1 MILVFGGT
9 TEGRKVVEALDRA
22 GKPYFYSTKSDLQQ
36 LESHN
41 AVRISG
47 GLDLQSMTNFC
58 VTNDIKLIVDAA
70 HPFASNLHSTV
81 AEVSKILSMPV
92 VRFERTYTSRDPRVI
107 WCESYDDAVKR
118 LIQDNVRQLLAL
130 TGVQTVLKL
139 KDYWQSHECHFRILN
154 RQESLLKAKA
164 AGFPEENLCFYED
177 NGDIATLIDKY
188 HPDAIITKESGET
201 GGFDEKVEDALAVG
215 VKVYAVCRPKL
226 PEYSATVTG
235 EYGLRKEVERLF
247 PGFFELRSG
256 FTTGACATAAA
267 KAAML
272 ALVCDE
278 ESDHVS
284 FCIPDGEEM
293 QMRVESV
300 CVISSDSAEAS
311 VIKDAGDDPD
321 VTDGCR
327 VVAKVTLADHND
339 VRFHGGEGIGR
350 VTLPGIGL
358 EIGEPAINP
367 IPRQMMRDELLKI
380 YPNGCDV
387 MISVPGGEE
396 LSKKTFN
403 SRIGIVGGIS
413 IIGTSGIVMP
423 FSNEAFMEAI
433 RREMEVAKALGCERV
448 VLNSGARSEKVVRAK
463 YPELSSAAFIHYGNA
478 IGESL
483 RIASELGIDKVTV
496 GLMLGKAVKLAE
508 GNTDTHSHKVTMN
521 RDFLCSV
528 ADEAGCSGEAKESI
542 LSVNMARELWT
553 TLSSED
559 SDKFFPRLLSLC
571 RLSCRACYPTGQLTL
586 MLITDSGEIQ
596 EMRNP

>member
-1 MILVFGGT
+1 M
-9 TEGRKVVEALDRA
+9 VEALDRA
-22 GKPYFYSTKSDLQQ
+22 GKIYFYSTKSNLQQ
-36 LESHN
+36 VESHN

-81 AEVSKILSMPV
+81 AEVSKTLSMPV
-92 VRFERTYTSRDPRVI
+92 VRFERTYPSRDPRVI
-107 WCESYDDAVKR
+107 WCESYDVAVKR

-130 TGVQTVLKL
+130 TGVQTVSKL

-154 RQESLLKAKA
+154 RQESLAKAKE

-177 NGDIATLIDKY
+177 TGDITSLLDKY

-235 EYGLRKEVERLF
+235 EYGLRKEVERLL

-293 QMRVESV
+293 RMRVESV
-300 CVISSDSAEAS
+300 CVISSDTAEAS

-327 VVAKVTLADHND
+327 VVAKVTLAGHND

-387 MISVPGGEE
+387 TISVPGGEE

-463 YPELSSAAFIHYGNA
+463 YPELPSAAFIHYGNA

-483 RIASELGIDKVTV
+483 KIASELGIDKVTV

-508 GNTDTHSHKVTMN
+508 GNTDTHSHKATMN
-521 RDFLCSV
+521 KDFLCMV
-528 ADEAGCSGEAKESI
+528 ANDVGCGPNAKEVI
-542 LSVNMARELWT
+542 MSVNMARELWT
-553 TLSSED
+553 ALSPED

-571 RLSCRACYPTGQLTL
+571 KEACHDYYPQGELIL
-586 MLITDSGEIQ
+586 MLITDAGEIPY
-596 EMRNP
+596 EN

>member
-22 GKPYFYSTKSDLQQ
+22 GKRYFYSTKSDLQQ
-36 LESHN
+36 VESHN

-47 GLDLQSMTNFC
+47 GLDLQSMSEFC
-58 VTNDIKLIVDAA
+58 AGYDIKLIVDAA
-70 HPFASNLHSTV
+70 HPFASNLHSTI
-81 AEVSKILSMPV
+81 AEVSIALSIPV
-92 VRFERTYTSRDPRVI
+92 VRFERKYPSRDKRVI
-107 WCESYDDAVKR
+107 WCEGYDDVVKR
-118 LIQDNVRQLLAL
+118 LIQDDVRHLLAL
-130 TGVQTVLKL
+130 TGVQTISKL

-154 RQESLLKAKA
+154 RQESLDKAKA

-177 NGDIATLIDKY
+177 SGDITTLIDKY

-201 GGFDEKVEDALAVG
+201 GGFGEKVEDALAVG

-235 EYGLRKEVERLF
+235 EYGLRKEVERLLT
-247 PGFFELRSG
+247 GFFELRSG

-267 KAAML
+267 KAAIL

-284 FCIPDGEEM
+284 FRIPNGEKM
-293 QMRVESV
+293 LMKVESLRM
-300 CVISSDSAEAS
+300 ISSDTAEAS

-327 VVAKVTLADHND
+327 VVARVTLANHND
-339 VRFHGGEGIGR
+339 VRFHGGEGIGI

-367 IPRQMMRDELLKI
+367 VPRQMMRDELLRI
-380 YPNGCDV
+380 YPEGCEV
-387 MISVPGGEE
+387 TISVPGGEE
-396 LSKKTFN
+396 LAKKTFN

-463 YPELSSAAFIHYGNA
+463 YPELPSAAFIHYGNA

-483 RIASELGIDKVTV
+483 RIASELVIEKVTV

-508 GNTDTHSHKVTMN
+508 GNTDTHSQKVTMN
-521 RDFLCSV
+521 REFLCNV
-528 ADEAGCSGEAKESI
+528 AEEAGCSGEAKESI

-553 TLSSED
+553 ALSPED

-571 RLSCRACYPTGQLTL
+571 KEACHDCYPQGELIL
-586 MLITDSGEIQ
+586 MLITDAGEIPY
-596 EMRNP
+596 EN